1 MNMRGFKFI
10 ALSLIGLLIFTTPA
24 CKKENIFIYD
34 IEDVKVSRSNSTKE
48 NLKNE
53 IEFISIAYADVF
65 GTSPNQSSLNA
76 LSVIYLSFGDKK
88 LIEDLIIKNML
99 NNAGAQIPSD
109 TEMRADI
116 EVFIRNAYLKLYNR
130 QPDEFEL
137 WKLNE
142 LISSDQSLTAK
153 LIYYSMMTS
162 DEYRYY

>member
-10 ALSLIGLLIFTTPA
+10 ALSLIGLFLFTTPA

>member
-34 IEDVKVSRSNSTKE
+34 IENVKVSRSNSTKE

>member
-1 MNMRGFKFI
+1 MRGFKFI

>member
-1 MNMRGFKFI
+1 MRGFKFL
-10 ALSLIGLLIFTTPA
+10 AFSLIGLLIFTTPA

-153 LIYYSMMTS
+153 LIYYAMMTS

>member
-1 MNMRGFKFI
+1 MQGFKYFTISII
-10 ALSLIGLLIFTTPA
+10 ACLIFTLSS
-24 CKKENIFIYD
+24 CKKENVFVYG

-53 IEFISIAYADVF
+53 IEFISIAYADIF
-65 GTSPNQSSLNA
+65 GTSPNQSSLNS

-99 NNAGAQIPSD
+99 NSPSAEIPSD
-109 TEMRADI
+109 QEMRTDI
-116 EVFIRNAYLKLYNR
+116 ELFISNAYLKLFNR
-130 QPDEFEL
+130 QPDEFEA

-142 LISSDQSLTAK
+142 LISSDISLTAQMV
-153 LIYYSMMTS
+153 YYSMMTS

>member
-1 MNMRGFKFI
+1 MNMRGFNFL
-10 ALSLIGLLIFTTPA
+10 ALGLIGLLIFTTPA

-99 NNAGAQIPSD
+99 NNSGAQIPSD

-116 EVFIRNAYLKLYNR
+116 EVFIRN
-130 QPDEFEL
+130 
-137 WKLNE
+137 
-142 LISSDQSLTAK
+142 I
-153 LIYYSMMTS
+153 
-162 DEYRYY
+162 

>member
-1 MNMRGFKFI
+1 MQGFKYFTVSI
-10 ALSLIGLLIFTTPA
+10 IGCLVFTLA
-24 CKKENIFIYD
+24 SCKKENVFIYG

-53 IEFISIAYADVF
+53 IEFISIAYADIF

-99 NNAGAQIPSD
+99 NSPSAEIPTD
-109 TEMRADI
+109 QEMRTDI
-116 EVFIRNAYLKLYNR
+116 ALFISNAYLKLYNR
-130 QPDEFEL
+130 QPDEFEA

-142 LISSDQSLTAK
+142 LISSDISLTAQMV
-153 LIYYSMMTS
+153 YYSMMTS

>member
-34 IEDVKVSRSNSTKE
+34 VEDVKVSRSNSTKE

-99 NNAGAQIPSD
+99 NNSGAQIPSD

>member
-1 MNMRGFKFI
+1 MRGFKFI

-34 IEDVKVSRSNSTKE
+34 IENVKVSRSNSTKE